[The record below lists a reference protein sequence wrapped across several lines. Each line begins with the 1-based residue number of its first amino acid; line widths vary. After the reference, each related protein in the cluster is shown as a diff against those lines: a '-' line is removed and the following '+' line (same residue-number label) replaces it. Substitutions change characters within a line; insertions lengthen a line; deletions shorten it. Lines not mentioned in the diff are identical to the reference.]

1 MASQVDLIVGEAVVE
16 ASNVLV
22 KDEARH
28 RDGRGKRKRNG
39 AAGQAELEV
48 KNGLWAFAVGLRV
61 AALTY
66 DHAWI
71 TTMCANVC

>member
-16 ASNVLV
+16 ASNIPV

-28 RDGRGKRKRNG
+28 RDGRGKRKRGG

-48 KNGLWAFAVGLRV
+48 GNFS
-61 AALTY
+61 
-66 DHAWI
+66 
-71 TTMCANVC
+71 